1 MEAGMLTKPLLGLVV
16 VALASGG
23 CAAVNARLGL
33 PDVERLVAKRANAS
47 VSWPETAEE
56 RAQVEQRVEGI
67 LREALTV
74 ESAVRLALLHNRNLQ
89 AVYQELGIA
98 QAELVQAGL
107 LPNPVLSANVRFGLG
122 PSGTGAELGLV
133 QELISILQIPL
144 KRRVAAAN
152 LERAKAEV
160 AGAVLDLVFDVKA
173 AFYGLQAG
181 LQMLELRR
189 SVADATGFSR
199 LVAERQH
206 EAGNISDLE
215 VRTEQALHEESK
227 VELAIAEAAVLEDRE
242 TLNTQLGLWGGQTT
256 WFIGGRLPSLP
267 REESSGKGLESRAV
281 AQRLDLVV
289 ARTQGLSQVAQLRLN
304 RFYGLIPSGSTGVA
318 SEREPEGGWSLGP
331 SIDVPL
337 PIFDQ
342 NQTLIAST
350 AARLKASE
358 ERVAALAVEIRAD
371 VRRAR
376 IRLEAAR
383 QRAAY
388 YEAVLLP
395 LKSDVVEETLLQY
408 NAMQVGPLHLVQA
421 KRDQIDVG
429 RRYIETLGEYW
440 AARTELER
448 AVGGELALTVGLPV
462 PLETP
467 AIPAPQ
473 TESQHH
479 HGG

>member
-1 MEAGMLTKPLLGLVV
+1 MLTKPLLGLVL
-16 VALASGG
+16 VAVTTGG

-33 PDVERLVAKRANAS
+33 PDVQRLVAERANAS

-56 RAQVEQRVEGI
+56 RAQVGHTVHGI
-67 LREALTV
+67 LGEELTV

-107 LPNPVLSANVRFGLG
+107 LPNPVLSANVRFGVG
-122 PSGTGAELGLV
+122 ASGTGAELGLV

-144 KRRVAAAN
+144 KKRVAAAN

-160 AGAVLDLVFDVKA
+160 AGAVLDLVLDVKA
-173 AFYGLQAG
+173 AFYGLQAA

-206 EAGNISDLE
+206 EAGNLSDLE
-215 VRTEQALHEESK
+215 LRTEQALHEESK

-242 TLNTQLGLWGGQTT
+242 TLNTLLGLWGGQTA
-256 WFIGGRLPSLP
+256 WSIGARLPSLP
-267 REESSGKGLESRAV
+267 REDLSGKGLESRAV

-304 RFYGLIPSGSTGVA
+304 RFYGLIPSGSTGVS
-318 SEREPEGGWSLGP
+318 SEREPDDGIWHLGP

-342 NQTLIAST
+342 NQALIAST
-350 AARLKASE
+350 AARLRASE

-371 VRRAR
+371 VRRVR
-376 IRLEAAR
+376 VRLEAAR

-395 LKSDVVEETLLQY
+395 LESDVVEETQRQY
-408 NAMQVGPLHLVQA
+408 NAMQIGPLQLVQA

-448 AVGGELALTVGLPV
+448 AVGGELALTDGLPAPV
-462 PLETP
+462 ETP
-467 AIPAPQ
+467 AVPAPKAG
-473 TESQHH
+473 SQHH

>member
-1 MEAGMLTKPLLGLVV
+1 MLTKPLLGLVL
-16 VALASGG
+16 VAFTTGG

-33 PDVERLVAKRANAS
+33 PDVQRLVAERANAS

-56 RAQVEQRVEGI
+56 RAQVGHTVHGI
-67 LREALTV
+67 LGEELTV
-74 ESAVRLALLHNRNLQ
+74 ASAVRLALLHNRNLQ

-107 LPNPVLSANVRFGLG
+107 LPNPVLSANVRFGVG
-122 PSGTGAELGLV
+122 PGTGAELGLV

-144 KRRVAAAN
+144 KKRVAAAN
-152 LERAKAEV
+152 LERAKVEV
-160 AGAVLDLVFDVKA
+160 AGAVLDLVLDVKA
-173 AFYGLQAG
+173 AFYELQAAQ
-181 LQMLELRR
+181 QMLELRR

-206 EAGNISDLE
+206 EAGNLSDLE
-215 VRTEQALHEESK
+215 LRTEQALHEESK

-242 TLNTQLGLWGGQTT
+242 TLNALLGLWGGQTT
-256 WFIGGRLPSLP
+256 WSIGARLPSLP
-267 REESSGKGLESRAV
+267 REDLSGKGLESRAV

-304 RFYGLIPSGSTGVA
+304 RFYGLIPSGSTGVT
-318 SEREPEGGWSLGP
+318 SEREPDDGIWHLGP

-342 NQTLIAST
+342 NQALIAST
-350 AARLKASE
+350 AARLRASE

-371 VRRAR
+371 VRRVR
-376 IRLEAAR
+376 VRLEAAR

-395 LKSDVVEETLLQY
+395 LESDVVEETQRQY
-408 NAMQVGPLHLVQA
+408 NAMQIGPLQLVQA

-448 AVGGELALTVGLPV
+448 AVGGELALTDGLPAPV
-462 PLETP
+462 ETP
-467 AIPAPQ
+467 AVPAPKAG
-473 TESQHH
+473 SQHH

>member
-1 MEAGMLTKPLLGLVV
+1 MPTKPLLGLVL
-16 VALASGG
+16 VAFTTGG

-33 PDVERLVAKRANAS
+33 PDVQRLVAERANGP

-56 RAQVEQRVEGI
+56 RAQVEDTVQALLGDE
-67 LREALTV
+67 LTV
-74 ESAVRLALLHNRNLQ
+74 DTAVRLALLHNRSLQ
-89 AVYQELGIA
+89 AVYQELGVA

-107 LPNPVLSANVRFGLG
+107 LPNPMLSANVRFGLG

-144 KRRVAAAN
+144 KKRVAAAN

-160 AGAVLDLVFDVKA
+160 AGAVLDLALDVKA
-173 AFYGLQAG
+173 SFYGLQAA

-189 SVADATGFSR
+189 SVADATGFAR

-215 VRTEQALHEESK
+215 LRTEQALHEESK
-227 VELAIAEAAVLEDRE
+227 VELSIAEAAVLEDRE
-242 TLNTQLGLWGGQTT
+242 TLNSVLGLWGGQTT
-256 WFIGGRLPSLP
+256 WSIGARLPSLP
-267 REESSGKGLESRAV
+267 QNGLNAKGLESRAV
-281 AQRLDLVV
+281 TQRLDLVV

-304 RFYGLIPSGSTGVA
+304 RFYGLIPSASAGAA
-318 SEREPEGGWSLGP
+318 SEREVEGGWSLGP
-331 SIDVPL
+331 SIDIPV

-342 NQTLIAST
+342 NQALIAST
-350 AARLKASE
+350 AARLRASE

-376 IRLEAAR
+376 VRLEAAR

-388 YEAVLLP
+388 YEQVLLP
-395 LKSDVVEETLLQY
+395 LENEVVEETQRHY
-408 NAMQVGPLHLVQA
+408 NAMQVGPIQLVQA

-440 AARTELER
+440 AAHTELER
-448 AVGGELALTVGLPV
+448 ALGGELALDMLPAPV
-462 PLETP
+462 EPP

-473 TESQHH
+473 TPARHH